1 MGSSSRLE
9 KRCGVGGDR
18 FGFGI
23 RSARGA
29 QRTRNLALI
38 TVPVFKTRPG
48 SLGLCL
54 RMIVARRALTHPLAV
69 RYESVLAGKQ

>member
-1 MGSSSRLE
+1 MELE
-9 KRCGVGGDR
+9 E
-18 FGFGI
+18 I
-23 RSARGA
+23 ASASASVVQEDANEQKPRV
-29 QRTRNLALI
+29 I

-48 SLGLCL
+48 SLGSRAL